1 MKGDDD
7 MSNEQD
13 LKIYRSLFRKVNL
26 DDHMLYIPSYM
37 QPLIYIAL
45 ETDDTMK
52 ELLNMM
58 YYVGEYVHLKEFKKF
73 VLELKLSIKNKEG
86 IYEERNFISKT
97 TLSSKLKTME
107 LIGLIEIK
115 GYRIRLTSQALSY
128 YNDVYTKVQS
138 RLSYESKLEKVT
150 RAKLLA
156 YTLSIVPIKN
166 DTNLERVNIYRY
178 SPYGFVVLQSNDEET
193 FNQYKNKLSIII
205 NLIVSD
211 IKDQL
216 FVLSNEFIKYKDI
229 ESPSFK
235 SEKIDDFDVSVYLEE
250 SIHSKYKQYIDD
262 ILESKYL
269 VNEDGYKVTVF
280 TNVNF
285 VVKVF

>member
-1 MKGDDD
+1 

-37 QPLIYIAL
+37 QPLIYLAL

-58 YYVGEYVHLKEFKKF
+58 CYVGEYVHLKEFKKF
-73 VLELKLSIKNKEG
+73 VLELKLSIKNKDG
-86 IYEERNFISKT
+86 IYEEKNFISKT
-97 TLSSKLKTME
+97 TLSLKLKTME

-115 GYRIRLTSQALSY
+115 GYRIRLSSQALSY

-193 FNQYKNKLSIII
+193 FNQYKNKLNTIT
-205 NLIVSD
+205 NLIVSE

-229 ESPSFK
+229 ENSSFK
-235 SEKIDDFDVSVYLEE
+235 PEKIDDFGVNVYLEE
-250 SIHSKYKQYIDD
+250 SIYSKYKEYIDN
-262 ILESKYL
+262 ILQSKYL